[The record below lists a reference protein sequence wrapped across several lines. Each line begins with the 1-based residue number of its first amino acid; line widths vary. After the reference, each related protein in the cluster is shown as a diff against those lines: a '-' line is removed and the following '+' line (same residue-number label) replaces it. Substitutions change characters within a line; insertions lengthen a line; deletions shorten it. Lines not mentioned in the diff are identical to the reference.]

1 MGRRP
6 KGECPVLEGYSRTG
20 RINLPLVAKYVRE
33 IKSSRSQQDLSKS
46 TTYSTSAISQILN
59 CKLSNIEPDFVQA
72 IWDSREENCTL
83 AEEEFLSAFGFTKNP
98 PAEQF
103 DKATTE
109 NKRRSLEIQSLQT
122 SDGTRNICQNAILVH
137 KYPILETKINYS
149 LNNNLDK
156 KIIIDFS
163 IKTQIHEEQ
172 VIEWVVKIVPNSIVE
187 AKNFFETLFAT
198 LYVQETT
205 STIMR
210 YSVVV
215 SDRKIF
221 KTLKGVYQDVQVD
234 DYISIILIDNKR
246 QAVADEFILARRNT
260 QDNVKSIFI

>member
-1 MGRRP
+1 MKMVIYKITNQLNGKPYVGQTKQPIERRFLQHFYSKSP
-6 KGECPVLEGYSRTG
+6 LGQAMRKCGIENFTIEIIERCYSQSQLNEREIFWIRVLKSKQPYGY
-20 RINLPLVAKYVRE
+20 NVRE
-33 IKSSRSQQDLSKS
+33 GGGGHEHHRRKLAFKE
-46 TTYSTSAISQILN
+46 SQI
-59 CKLSNIEPDFVQA
+59 SY
-72 IWDSREENCTL
+72 S
-83 AEEEFLSAFGFTKNP
+83 
-98 PAEQF
+98 
-103 DKATTE
+103 
-109 NKRRSLEIQSLQT
+109 
-122 SDGTRNICQNAILVH
+122 TRNIFQNALLAH
-137 KYPILETKINYS
+137 KYPILETKINYP
-149 LNNNLDK
+149 LDNNLDK